1 MRLFI
6 NYVWSWYRLLESVIL
21 SKGSNFIAELI
32 KEFNKILNIETK
44 LYIAFYSQIDKKRAR
59 VVLENVYWCHSVLR
73 HQ

>member
-1 MRLFI
+1 M
-6 NYVWSWYRLLESVIL
+6 NYVWSWYRLPESVIPDR
-21 SKGSNFIAELI
+21 GPNFAIGLM

-73 HQ
+73 QQ